1 MVPWWPLR
9 LDVYAQ
15 FNQVIRV
22 ILMRRIGAPV
32 NKRQRPGLSS
42 FPNEILQNPSPL
54 LMCCCCCNFRGLA
67 FVWVAASSSLRSFAR
82 ARRRYR
88 SIDDDRDDDDWHTV
102 AAGMD
107 VITLYR
113 SFFVSYFF
121 LSFSS
126 VEWAE
131 QRAPRNL
138 KCSLWPV
145 SYGRCPFFCLFD
157 FGLIDK
163 RALGKCLWRVT

>member
-113 SFFVSYFF
+113 SFFVSSFF
-121 LSFSS
+121 F
-126 VEWAE
+126 VF
-131 QRAPRNL
+131 
-138 KCSLWPV
+138 
-145 SYGRCPFFCLFD
+145 FFCRMSRAARATEPQVLVVAGFLWSLPVFLF
-157 FGLIDK
+157 IW
-163 RALGKCLWRVT
+163 LWTYR

>member
-113 SFFVSYFF
+113 SFFVSF
-121 LSFSS
+121 
-126 VEWAE
+126 
-131 QRAPRNL
+131 
-138 KCSLWPV
+138 
-145 SYGRCPFFCLFD
+145 FFCLSLLSNEPSSARHGTSSARCGRFLMVVARFFVYLTLD
-157 FGLIDK
+157 L
-163 RALGKCLWRVT
+163 